1 MCPPDCLTKPYTML
15 SPSPVPLPTSLVEK
29 NGSNTLSR
37 IAFGMPWPVS
47 LTAII
52 T

>member
-1 MCPPDCLTKPYTML
+1 MCPFDCFTKPYTML
-15 SPSPVPLPTSLVEK
+15 NPRPVPLPAALVEK

-37 IAFGMPWPVS
+37 IDFGMPWPVS